1 MHALVGSPAMPPPTV
16 DCMPRPLRPQ
26 FAGAIYHVNTRGNR
40 RGAIYR
46 ADHDRVLFLSRLLR
60 VIERFEW
67 ECHAW
72 CLLTTHY
79 HLLVTTPLPN
89 IARGMQELNSRYA
102 EAFNGQYA
110 LSGHVFQGRYHHKLA
125 QSEAQLLEQYRYVAL
140 QPVRAQICE
149 KPTEWPW
156 SSYSGLVAGWQGRLY
171 RPPALLEDFD
181 GGLTALRAFVEA
193 PALSSSSRAR

>member
-1 MHALVGSPAMPPPTV
+1 
-16 DCMPRPLRPQ
+16 MPRPPRPQ

-40 RGAIYR
+40 RAAIYR
-46 ADHDRVLFLSRLLR
+46 GDHDRVLFLSRLLH
-60 VIERFEW
+60 VIDRFEW

-79 HLLVTTPLPN
+79 HLLVTTPHPN

-110 LSGHVFQGRYHHKLA
+110 LTGHVFQGRYHHKLA
-125 QSEAQLLEQYRYVAL
+125 ESEEQLLEQYRYVAL

-149 KPTEWPW
+149 RPTEWPW

-171 RPPALLEDFD
+171 QPPALLANFE
-181 GGLTALRAFVEA
+181 GGLRGLSAFVETPEPVSA
-193 PALSSSSRAR
+193 SRTLARARSFS